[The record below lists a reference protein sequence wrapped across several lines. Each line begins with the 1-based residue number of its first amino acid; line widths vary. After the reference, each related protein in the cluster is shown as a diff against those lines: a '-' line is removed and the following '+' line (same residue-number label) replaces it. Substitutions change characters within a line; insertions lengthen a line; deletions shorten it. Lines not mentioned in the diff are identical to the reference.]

1 MKTKNIPGDVKSK
14 SIKEAKIEI
23 NEILSK
29 LEKNDIDL
37 DKSMEQ
43 YRRLV
48 DLNHHIDS
56 LFKSK
61 FKDISVMT
69 KKIKS
74 RKIKKNKNAKK

>member
-29 LEKNDIDL
+29 LEKNDINL
-37 DKSMEQ
+37 DKSMDQ
-43 YRRLV
+43 YKRLV